1 MKFIGREEQLKKLDR
16 VINKEELTLSL
27 IYGRRRV
34 GKSELVK
41 QAIKRNNVKSFY
53 YECKQ
58 VSDVGNATGLGE
70 IVSEIMGLPKLG
82 YR

>member
-1 MKFIGREEQLKKLDR
+1 MAFYGR
-16 VINKEELTLSL
+16 NKELNRIKKELGSDEMRMCL

-41 QAIKRNNVKSFY
+41 QAIKESAIRSIY

-58 VSDVGNATGLGE
+58 IKEESNVRKRDRL
-70 IVSEIMGLPKLG
+70 
-82 YR
+82 

>member
-1 MKFIGREEQLKKLDR
+1 MKFIGREEQLKRLDR
-16 VINKEELTLSL
+16 VINTDELTFSL

-41 QAIKRNNVKSFY
+41 QAVKRNNVKSFY

-58 VSDVGNATGLGE
+58 VSEAGNAAGLGE
-70 IVSEIMGLPKLG
+70 IVSGDYGIAEAGL
-82 YR
+82 